1 MAEGQDCREFFLEV
15 LKELV
20 AENKGRIPAVKKVQA
35 ATGLSASESKDLLAD
50 LKPLLQASKG
60 AKVAEPK
67 SVAPEG
73 APSSASR
80 PTEEEMPGTPKY
92 EIKEEV
98 KEETASHGSRSAA
111 SQKALP
117 RREETSVEKQAFTPE
132 YPDNQEGL
140 LASQATELDTPRLLP
155 RSDVLTAKGKA
166 TSRMSVCSLY
176 DFHFALIILGP
187 GRSIDTLLQGQ
198 NLLKGKSQP
207 QFAPSEDGEEL
218 YGS

>member
-98 KEETASHGSRSAA
+98 KEETASHRSRSAA

-140 LASQATELDTPRLLP
+140 LASQATELDTPTASPKIGRADSQRQGHIKDVSVLP
-155 RSDVLTAKGKA
+155 V
-166 TSRMSVCSLY
+166 
-176 DFHFALIILGP
+176 
-187 GRSIDTLLQGQ
+187 
-198 NLLKGKSQP
+198 
-207 QFAPSEDGEEL
+207 
-218 YGS
+218 